1 VRKTWM
7 KDLKSYRFNREGT
20 MTQETQRVHT
30 AFIKTQTPSY
40 RMGDQVIHQYAKA
53 LGVSGQEAC
62 QRVNRQHSLSG

>member
-1 VRKTWM
+1 
-7 KDLKSYRFNREGT
+7 